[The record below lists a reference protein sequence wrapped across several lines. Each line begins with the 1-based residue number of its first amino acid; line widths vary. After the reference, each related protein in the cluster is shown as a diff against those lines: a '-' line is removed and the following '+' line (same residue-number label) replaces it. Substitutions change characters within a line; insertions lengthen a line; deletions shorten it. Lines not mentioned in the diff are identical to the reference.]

1 MSHQYGTGGGNLT
14 EADVVR
20 IVQDV
25 TCGCRLQCCRIAR
38 TAGQRWTRRR
48 RYKSGPA
55 IHLCVFLRKKGG
67 NMVSG
72 ESRKRHNFRPDSC
85 PTTRRLVTARAA
97 FPLYREAREDR
108 EVDNGQQNSARAR
121 RRHKDAGAVPRL
133 VKAKDEKHPRA
144 SHRDGDGRRARTIS
158 AGIDPQQKMK
168 TR

>member
-1 MSHQYGTGGGNLT
+1 
-14 EADVVR
+14 
-20 IVQDV
+20 
-25 TCGCRLQCCRIAR
+25 
-38 TAGQRWTRRR
+38 
-48 RYKSGPA
+48 
-55 IHLCVFLRKKGG
+55 
-67 NMVSG
+67 MVSG

-97 FPLYREAREDR
+97 FPLFR

-121 RRHKDAGAVPRL
+121 RRHPDAGAVPRL
-133 VKAKDEKHPRA
+133 VQAKDEKHPRA